1 VCLFFAHWSHS
12 LSVANVPKPAFGYTK
27 TMPNLNDIF
36 TPSTLDTAYLWL
48 CKQRRNF
55 PANADIWHLRFHW
68 HRVRQDL
75 LQSLNKQDYT
85 FQPLSVLTKADSES
99 IHLWSSQAL

>member
-1 VCLFFAHWSHS
+1 MCCVDRLISQ
-12 LSVANVPKPAFGYTK
+12 PKPAVGYTK

-55 PANADIWHLRFHW
+55 PANAGIWHLRFHW

-85 FQPLSVLTKADSES
+85 LQPLSVVTKADGES
-99 IHLWSSQAL
+99 IHLWSSQAW